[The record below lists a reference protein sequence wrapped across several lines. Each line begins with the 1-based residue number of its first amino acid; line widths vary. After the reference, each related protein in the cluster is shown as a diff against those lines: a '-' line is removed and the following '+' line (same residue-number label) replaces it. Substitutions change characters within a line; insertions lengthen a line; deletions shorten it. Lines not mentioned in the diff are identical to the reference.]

1 MVLGFLFAISK
12 STIFHPPQ
20 EIKPHFER
28 FKPLNDAIISLQ
40 TTPFEDDKRY
50 LSFYAALV
58 HRMDHPR
65 LLIDQ
70 ICYTL
75 HAAGPAAHS

>member
-12 STIFHPPQ
+12 SSIFHPPQ
-20 EIKPHFER
+20 ETKPHFER
-28 FKPLNDAIISLQ
+28 FKPMNEAIKSLE
-40 TTPFEDDKRY
+40 TTAFEDDKRY
-50 LSFYAALV
+50 LTFFAAFV
-58 HRMDHPR
+58 FRMEDPR

-75 HAAGPAAHS
+75 HVSSGAQP